1 MERQQLSHS
10 NDKNDDDD
18 DDNDNDEKTP
28 PYEYEVRVQFLELYG
43 EEVRDLLSAS
53 LTRLAI
59 RDGGPSLE
67 PEVIGALEV
76 KVSTAAEALLCL
88 TRGTLRRVTAATAMN
103 AESSRSHAIMTVIV
117 EQRTIIKA
125 TEETGHP
132 DIESKRSKFHFVDLA
147 GSERQKKSLA
157 VGKRLKEGIDINKGL
172 LVLGN
177 VISALGDPKKRGKT
191 FVPYRDS
198 KLTRLLKGSLG
209 GNHKT
214 LMIACVSPSSSNM
227 EESLNCLRYANRAK
241 NIQNNAV
248 VNVDAGSRLVAELRD
263 QVKALAGELLGIQ
276 GDDDEGK
283 LFPSGILRSLA
294 KGDDSTGMDLY
305 GGANANH
312 GNGHSSSNNEN
323 GIGSRKKE
331 SELTRRLEQ
340 YKDEKKRFQ
349 QTIKQLEGNLDSK
362 SDELFTAQAEKEF
375 YRLQM
380 PQNVGGNYYLN
391 PNQEEKYDD
400 IVGSKASFINR
411 IIEYEREIAHLKEQ
425 VRESKTTSVKNQ
437 FHENFNGDAHSS
449 ITADTENS
457 RSISTP
463 PKSPDDSY
471 ENSRRRKASSS
482 KKRRS
487 PFDKAEREARKEQ
500 QEIDMIAK
508 RYMKLGHEG
517 DVNIE
522 DDDDDGLQSLESI
535 LDSEDDPEETFRNRQ
550 AEMDAH
556 LLQLNKGIEEKQE
569 LIAQLHRSQTKYEV
583 NSESHYECIC
593 FINYICSN
601 FEKCNQTDY
610 ERILS

>member
-1 MERQQLSHS
+1 MSTTQSQAGVIPRALRELFHNLEKQRLSHS
-10 NDKNDDDD
+10 HDENDDDD
-18 DDNDNDEKTP
+18 DEEREKTP

-43 EEVRDLLSAS
+43 EEIRDLLSAS

-76 KVSTAAEALLCL
+76 KVSSAEEALLCL
-88 TRGTLRRVTAATAMN
+88 ARGTLRRVTGATAMN

-177 VISALGDPKKRGKT
+177 VISALGDPQKRGKT

-241 NIQNNAV
+241 NIENNAV

-263 QVKALAGELLGIQ
+263 QVKALAGELLEFQ
-276 GDDDEGK
+276 GDKDEGK

-294 KGDDSTGMDLY
+294 KGDDSAGMDLY
-305 GGANANH
+305 GGENANQ
-312 GNGHSSSNNEN
+312 GNVHSNLNNEN
-323 GIGSRKKE
+323 VIGHRKKE
-331 SELTRRLEQ
+331 SELKRRLKQFNE
-340 YKDEKKRFQ
+340 EKTRFL
-349 QTIKQLEGNLDSK
+349 QTIKQLEGNLASK
-362 SDELFTAQAEKEF
+362 SDELFAAQAEKEF

-380 PQNVGGNYYLN
+380 PQNQVDNSSFKPDDKGR
-391 PNQEEKYDD
+391 YDE
-400 IVGSKASFINR
+400 IVGSKVSFINR
-411 IIEYEREIAHLKEQ
+411 IIGYEQEIAQLKEQ
-425 VRESKTTSVKNQ
+425 VRELKTTPTRNG
-437 FHENFNGDAHSS
+437 FHEIFNGDTISS
-449 ITADTENS
+449 TLADTV
-457 RSISTP
+457 TP
-463 PKSPDDSY
+463 PISPDGSH
-471 ENSRRRKASSS
+471 ERSRRRKLSSQ

-487 PFDKAEREARKEQ
+487 PFNRIDTEAKKEQ
-500 QEIDMIAK
+500 KEIDIIAK

-517 DVNIE
+517 DAIME
-522 DDDDDGLQSLESI
+522 DEDDDGLQSLESL
-535 LDSEDDPEETFRNRQ
+535 LDSEEDPEETFRNRQ
-550 AEMDAH
+550 AQMDAH
-556 LLQLNKGIEEKQE
+556 LLQLNKNIEEKEE

-583 NSESHYECIC
+583 SPKSHY
-593 FINYICSN
+593 
-601 FEKCNQTDY
+601 
-610 ERILS
+610 